1 MKTLRQHLEKL
12 RQIKR
17 SQHHPLIYTIHKKHK
32 LSKRTLFYVKEYGPH
47 SHVAKTIL
55 KESIKILLLASLFS
69 SFGGFTLEHIKPFFV
84 KIMPLIIMLP
94 ILNGMIGNYGIVV
107 SSKFSTM
114 LHEGKIRG
122 SALLNRELRI
132 LFIQI
137 LLVSIITVLISAVFA
152 AIATKT
158 LQQSL
163 DIVIALKMFLIV
175 LADVL
180 LLVVILFITSVV
192 AGIHFYR
199 KKEDPNNFLI
209 PITTSIAD
217 FFNMALLSLLVVLFF

>member
-55 KESIKILLLASLFS
+55 KESIKILLLASLIS

-180 LLVVILFITSVV
+180 SLVVILFITSVV
-192 AGIHFYR
+192 AGIHYYR

>member
-12 RQIKR
+12 RHVKR

-55 KESIKILLLASLFS
+55 KESIKILLLTSIIS

-94 ILNGMIGNYGIVV
+94 TLNGMIGNYGIVV
-107 SSKFSTM
+107 SSRFSTM

-122 SALLNRELRI
+122 NILLNKELRI

-137 LLVSIITVLISAVFA
+137 LLVSILTILISAAFA
-152 AIATKT
+152 VLATKT

-163 DIVIALKMFLIV
+163 DIATALKMFLIA
-175 LADVL
+175 LADVV
-180 LLVVILFITSVV
+180 LLVMILFITSIV
-192 AGIHFYR
+192 AGLHFYR

-217 FFNMALLSLLVVLFF
+217 FVNMALLSLLVVMFF